1 MGRRAMSQL
10 DDGSK
15 RTGPAMLQPWC
26 ASMQAGMRGGR
37 YILRLCQGRVTR
49 QKKTLHAI
57 IRKAKYLM
65 QPMLD
70 KTELTDP
77 SSQKQLPASSPA
89 TMVKNHSCSVAAPAT
104 GAVHQLQSWLQAPQY

>member
-1 MGRRAMSQL
+1 MMAQNGLAQQCCNPGVPQCR
-10 DDGSK
+10 
-15 RTGPAMLQPWC
+15 
-26 ASMQAGMRGGR
+26 QACVVGD
-37 YILRLCQGRVTR
+37 IFLRLCQGRVTR

-89 TMVKNHSCSVAAPAT
+89 TMVKNHLCSVAAPAT
-104 GAVHQLQSWLQAPQY
+104 GVVHQLHSWLQAPQY